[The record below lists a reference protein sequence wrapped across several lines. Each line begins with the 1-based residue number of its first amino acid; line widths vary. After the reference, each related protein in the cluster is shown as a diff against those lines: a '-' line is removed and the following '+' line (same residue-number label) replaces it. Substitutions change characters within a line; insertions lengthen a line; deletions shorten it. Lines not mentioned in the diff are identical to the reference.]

1 MRHFLVQLNK
11 RQKHSGKDTNRILL
25 DLLDYGDKVPAPEEF
40 SDFPL
45 HMWMDKVS
53 SITVHEDDFYDY
65 KKFSEI
71 HLPVRIKGKWVM
83 LVCDPKIRSFQV
95 VMFDE
100 WDWNDPAVARAL
112 MLLTFKLRN
121 LVMSAQLMLP
131 GPI

>member
-45 HMWMDKVS
+45 HKWMDKVS
-53 SITVHEDDFYDY
+53 SIAVHEDNFYDY
-65 KKFSEI
+65 KKFSEV

-83 LVCDPKIRSFQV
+83 LVCDPKIRSY
-95 VMFDE
+95 
-100 WDWNDPAVARAL
+100 
-112 MLLTFKLRN
+112 
-121 LVMSAQLMLP
+121 
-131 GPI
+131 